1 MEDKLLFG
9 EGEIGGSSGK
19 DTWPDSRGNLTEHL
33 KNLPSAFAQCPGDR
47 RQGRWGWGTPLK
59 KHSVTRTL
67 NLTPTGALLSSLA
80 VCQSAHWIWSGPC
93 PRLARFQSA
102 AAPQDNIFRVTRYLS
117 NPLLDDS
124 PHEDQKAY
132 AGGKERSRGSGMFTV
147 MRIKGYFP
155 WFKDEGEVV
164 AGFGEARLIKYLDG
178 KLELKGGS
186 EGDRIEARE
195 WISLFWHEAVVR
207 EV

>member
-1 MEDKLLFG
+1 
-9 EGEIGGSSGK
+9 
-19 DTWPDSRGNLTEHL
+19 
-33 KNLPSAFAQCPGDR
+33 
-47 RQGRWGWGTPLK
+47 
-59 KHSVTRTL
+59 
-67 NLTPTGALLSSLA
+67 
-80 VCQSAHWIWSGPC
+80 
-93 PRLARFQSA
+93 
-102 AAPQDNIFRVTRYLS
+102 LS

-132 AGGKERSRGSGMFTV
+132 AGGEERSRGSGRFAV
-147 MRIKGYFP
+147 MRIRGYFP

-207 EV
+207 